1 MIEYTYQQKIAM
13 MRILLDLVNADGV
26 IDEREIFL
34 FNKFKENFE
43 LVDDDKQYIDE
54 KNSLI
59 ALSQINEFDDN
70 QKIEFCKYMSE
81 MIVVD
86 NDININEVAIFDI
99 VCKACGIKQTIE
111 SFLSQ
116 DILDKYTRS

>member
-1 MIEYTYQQKIAM
+1 VHYK
-13 MRILLDLVNADGV
+13 
-26 IDEREIFL
+26 IFL

-111 SFLSQ
+111 SSLSQ